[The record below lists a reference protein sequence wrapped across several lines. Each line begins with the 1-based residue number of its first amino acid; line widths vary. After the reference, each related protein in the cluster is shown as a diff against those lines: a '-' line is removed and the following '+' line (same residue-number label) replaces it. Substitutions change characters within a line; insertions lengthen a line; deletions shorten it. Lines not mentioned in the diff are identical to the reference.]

1 MYVKVG
7 LICASRPPL
16 MMQEDLIIP
25 HVCLRAR
32 ANPVDCQHYT
42 FYDFILN
49 KARGKSGPLFS
60 FDAHDDVRV
69 LADASKEKDEVGCRR
84 LAAADHQSHAGK
96 VVERSWYNRFKHV
109 SPSSSFVSRA
119 DTQIFPASRWEIY
132 DPDKDYGSYV
142 SAKGVVCTPLIF
154 RKLHEQW
161 VSIDDP
167 LVIPHVQS
175 RFSRLWCLV
184 VAHALIQHL
193 RPPPVP
199 SPRAML
205 LKPGF
210 LNVAQLVADAVPVN
224 TVPRSSIK
232 LGPINRSRLRSRAT
246 GFDGFER
253 REIDSRLRTTAH
265 KQDYDFCLTL
275 MLIVQTKKTRVEQKS
290 RGGVRKIEPSSRWSV
305 KGAECHHA
313 LATNYPCA
321 NQLGPSKSQSIS
333 QKELPPCPPVVVIL
347 PPDVVKQRSARAPD
361 RASPKLRA
369 PKLNSIASARTP
381 HPHPTTRCASLT
393 SPATPASCHL
403 TTVICCGPMTI
414 YRFTPHKRGLTTT
427 FRPCVADRL
436 PAGLPSVSNH
446 EVYISSCAVV

>member
-7 LICASRPPL
+7 LIRASRPPL
-16 MMQEDLIIP
+16 TMQEDLIIP

-32 ANPVDCQHYT
+32 ADPVDSQHYT

-109 SPSSSFVSRA
+109 SPLSSFVSRA

-142 SAKGVVCTPLIF
+142 SVKGVVWTPLIV

-175 RFSRLWCLV
+175 RFPRLWCLV

-232 LGPINRSRLRSRAT
+232 LGPIDRSRLRSRAT
-246 GFDGFER
+246 VFDGFER
-253 REIDSRLRTTAH
+253 REIDLRLRTTAH

-275 MLIVQTKKTRVEQKS
+275 MLIVQTKMTRVEQQS
-290 RGGVRKIEPSSRWSV
+290 RGAGSGKSSLRPGGQSKEPS
-305 KGAECHHA
+305 
-313 LATNYPCA
+313 
-321 NQLGPSKSQSIS
+321 
-333 QKELPPCPPVVVIL
+333 VIT
-347 PPDVVKQRSARAPD
+347 PWRPTIRAPISSGPQVLIHQSEGTTSLPSCG
-361 RASPKLRA
+361 RYPSTRTLSSKEAPEPQIEHTPKLRV
-369 PKLNSIASARTP
+369 PKIDSIASARTP
-381 HPHPTTRCASLT
+381 HPHPTTSHLARDARLLSSDNGHLLRSNDHLSFHTTQTGASH
-393 SPATPASCHL
+393 HL
-403 TTVICCGPMTI
+403 STLC
-414 YRFTPHKRGLTTT
+414 R
-427 FRPCVADRL
+427 
-436 PAGLPSVSNH
+436 
-446 EVYISSCAVV
+446 